1 MKEKLTTEIQEL
13 QGKLAINEES
23 SKSEQD
29 MSKKGAL
36 MFESVSLNFA
46 LRKAQK
52 ELGRLGLAS
61 VEDEVVE
68 GSAYSEIS
76 LTLIINMMER
86 LVGLSQDSQQSQGV
100 VKFFSNSQNFQL
112 LVELAVTAS
121 IGTQIMVQKI
131 IQQLMRLDLP
141 QSTFDD
147 AVTNAA
153 QRNGGENS
161 VAEILNTSSALQ
173 FKASPFLQ
181 FLFNC
186 VQRARSCIYSQES
199 KSIYGIEAIL
209 QE

>member
-13 QGKLAINEES
+13 QGKLATNEES

-29 MSKKGAL
+29 LSKKGAL

-86 LVGLSQDSQQSQGV
+86 LVGLS
-100 VKFFSNSQNFQL
+100 
-112 LVELAVTAS
+112 
-121 IGTQIMVQKI
+121 
-131 IQQLMRLDLP
+131 
-141 QSTFDD
+141 
-147 AVTNAA
+147 
-153 QRNGGENS
+153 
-161 VAEILNTSSALQ
+161 
-173 FKASPFLQ
+173 
-181 FLFNC
+181 
-186 VQRARSCIYSQES
+186 
-199 KSIYGIEAIL
+199 
-209 QE
+209 